1 MNRYAPER
9 GESFAA
15 ALALMADGDTQP
27 DQAAERRQEE
37 RDELMRRACL
47 SALQRAENNPHPEL
61 LDQAYLAWARDFVA
75 THPPLQRPLGTWEP
89 AA

>member
-1 MNRYAPER
+1 VNRYAPER
-9 GESFAA
+9 GESFDA
-15 ALALMADGDTQP
+15 ALPLMADGDPQP
-27 DQAAERRQEE
+27 DPAAQRRQEE

-75 THPPLQRPLGTWEP
+75 THPPLKRQLGTGEP
-89 AA
+89 RA